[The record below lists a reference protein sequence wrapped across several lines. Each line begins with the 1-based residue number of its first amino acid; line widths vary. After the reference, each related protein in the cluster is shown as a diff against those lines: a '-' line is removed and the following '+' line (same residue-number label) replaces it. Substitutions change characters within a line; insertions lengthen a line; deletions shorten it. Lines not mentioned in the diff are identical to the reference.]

1 MGGNLFLGSP
11 NNGTLFPRYQYVLPF
26 SYKIIIKIVESESV
40 FKKSSRKISKIFIFS
55 SIFGHFR
62 SF

>member
-1 MGGNLFLGSP
+1 MGGNLFLDSP
-11 NNGTLFPRYQYVLPF
+11 NDGTLLPRYEYVLLF

-40 FKKSSRKISKIFIFS
+40 FQKSSRKISKICIFS